1 MPENSKKFYKKLC
14 KVAEC
19 NVVSKCGKN
28 YGYVWLTSKPNNYFI
43 LSSENNMSHDLRLI
57 YMLKKIREIAV
68 SKPNLADIMKKIIY
82 TEKFGTK
89 EIVSSG
95 LPAKINNVKDM
106 ERSLRDFVNTNAEKA
121 SNDIRYSSR
130 TKLGDLH
137 IYTDMSQPMRYVS
150 SV

>member
-19 NVVSKCGKN
+19 NVPTKCGKN
-28 YGYVWLTSKPNNYFI
+28 YGYAWLTSKPNNYFI

-57 YMLKKIREIAV
+57 YILSRIKEIFV
-68 SKPNLADIMKKIIY
+68 SKPDLFAIMKKIIY
-82 TEKFGTK
+82 TEIYGTK
-89 EIVSSG
+89 EIVYSG
-95 LPAKINNVKDM
+95 LPANINNVKDM
-106 ERSLRDFVNTNAEKA
+106 ERTLRDFVNTNAEKA